1 MTTSPTP
8 AGFAAGRLL
17 SGPSAAGMR
26 RRAFLV
32 TGLAASMSAG
42 RADAAVGE
50 RRAAADALFDRFRA
64 ETGLADASTIVMRGE
79 AVLHQRYAGRYTPQT
94 LVPIAS
100 SSKWM
105 FGALVMTL
113 VDDGLLALDAP
124 IGTYLPELPA
134 SHRALR
140 VDALMSYTAGLV
152 GLREAL
158 ELQQPAGI
166 SLLESALRA
175 ARTPLAAPPGAQFD
189 YGGAN
194 FQFVGAAAERVSGRT
209 WHELFQARIAGPLGM
224 TSTAWGRLR
233 AAPDP
238 RAPVANPVLQA
249 GAWTTLPDYAAF
261 LTMIAQDG
269 LHRGRRILSARAVAA
284 MGTIMTRGLP
294 KVGPEGL
301 GAQPTEYMV
310 AHWCERPEGLRC
322 TLESSPGYFGA
333 NPWIDRT
340 ARLHGVLLV
349 QDRRQRIVGAE
360 TRLRDGL
367 IDLFA

>member
-17 SGPSAAGMR
+17 SGQAAAGIR
-26 RRAFLV
+26 RRAFLSA
-32 TGLAASMSAG
+32 GLAVSLGAG
-42 RADAAVGE
+42 RADAAPDD

-124 IGTYLPELPA
+124 IGAYLPELPP

-140 VDALMSYTAGLV
+140 VDTLMSYTAGLV

-158 ELQQPAGI
+158 ELRQPAGI

-175 ARTPLAAPPGAQFD
+175 ARTPLAASPGAQFD
-189 YGGAN
+189 YGGPN
-194 FQFVGAAAERVSGRT
+194 FQFVGAAAERVTGRS
-209 WHELFQARIAGPLGM
+209 WHALFQARIADPLGM

-233 AAPDP
+233 APPDP

-269 LHRGRRILSARAVAA
+269 TYRRRRVLSARAVAA
-284 MGTIMTRGLP
+284 MGTIMTRGLH
-294 KVGPEGL
+294 KIGPEGL
-301 GAQPTEYMV
+301 GAQAAEYMI

-340 ARLHGVLLV
+340 TRLHGVLLV
-349 QDRRQRIVGAE
+349 QDQRRRIVDAE

>member
-1 MTTSPTP
+1 
-8 AGFAAGRLL
+8 
-17 SGPSAAGMR
+17 MR

-32 TGLAASMSAG
+32 AGLAASMSAG

-50 RRAAADALFDRFRA
+50 RRAAADALLDRFRA

-124 IGTYLPELPA
+124 IGTYLPELPP

-158 ELQQPAGI
+158 ELRQPAGI

-175 ARTPLAAPPGAQFD
+175 ARTPLAAPPGVQFD
-189 YGGAN
+189 YGGPN
-194 FQFVGAAAERVSGRT
+194 FQFVGAAAERVTGRT
-209 WHELFQARIAGPLGM
+209 WHELFQTRIADPLGM

-238 RAPVANPVLQA
+238 RAPAANPVLQA

-261 LTMIAQDG
+261 LTMVAQDG
-269 LHRGRRILSARAVAA
+269 TYRGRRILSARAVSA
-284 MGTIMTRGLP
+284 MGKIMTRGLR
-294 KVGPEGL
+294 KIGPEGL
-301 GAQPTEYMV
+301 DVQPAEYMI
-310 AHWCERPEGLRC
+310 AHWCERPEGRRC

-340 ARLHGVLLV
+340 RRLHGVLLV
-349 QDRRQRIVGAE
+349 QDQRRRIVGAE

-367 IDLFA
+367 IELFA

>member
-1 MTTSPTP
+1 
-8 AGFAAGRLL
+8 
-17 SGPSAAGMR
+17 MR

-32 TGLAASMSAG
+32 AGLSASMSAG
-42 RADAAVGE
+42 RADAAGDE
-50 RRAAADALFDRFRA
+50 RRAAADALFERFCA
-64 ETGLADASTIVMRGE
+64 ETGLADASTIVMRDE
-79 AVLHQRYAGRYTPQT
+79 AVLHLRYAGRYTPQT
-94 LVPIAS
+94 RVPIAS

-124 IGTYLPELPA
+124 IGTYLPELPP

-158 ELQQPAGI
+158 ELRQPAEI

-189 YGGAN
+189 YGGPN
-194 FQFVGAAAERVSGRT
+194 FQFVGAAAERVTGRT
-209 WHELFQARIAGPLGM
+209 WHELFQTRIADPLGM

-233 AAPDP
+233 APPDP

-249 GAWTTLPDYAAF
+249 GACTTLPDYAAF

-269 LHRGRRILSARAVAA
+269 VYRGRRILSARAVAA
-284 MGTIMTRGLP
+284 MGTIMTRGLR
-294 KVGPEGL
+294 KIGPEGL
-301 GAQPTEYMV
+301 GAQAAEYMI
-310 AHWCERPEGLRC
+310 AHWCERPEGPRC

-333 NPWIDRT
+333 NPWVDR
-340 ARLHGVLLV
+340 ASRLHGVLLV
-349 QDRRQRIVGAE
+349 QDQRRRIVGAE